1 MSITRRVTP
10 LVSLVSPVGRAGLQ
24 IVEQTRAPG
33 TPNHPQS
40 QSSIPIATQNFNQ
53 DFFSTIETQM
63 TTESGAASRICITH
77 CSLLYEKK
85 TRDRGYSRYPLQAD
99 MQIGSQVPQKVQN
112 LSWPAGRP
120 DCSAEKWGRH
130 DPTNSNLRIRAHL
143 SQVQVALCSL
153 TNANILDDSAQ
164 VETAHI
170 QAMTV

>member
-10 LVSLVSPVGRAGLQ
+10 LVSLVSPVGRPGVQ

-63 TTESGAASRICITH
+63 TTESGAASRIWITH
-77 CSLLYEKK
+77 CSLLYMRRRHGTE
-85 TRDRGYSRYPLQAD
+85 DIHQYPLQAD
-99 MQIGSQVPQKVQN
+99 MQIRSRVPQKVQN

-143 SQVQVALCSL
+143 SQCQVPLCSL
-153 TNANILDDSAQ
+153 TNANILDDSA
-164 VETAHI
+164 
-170 QAMTV
+170 